1 MMARNLL
8 VLLSGAGLAQII
20 TVAALPLLSR
30 LYDPVSFGQLGAV
43 MAVVSLATVV
53 VHGRY
58 HMAIPVSRDED
69 TARALLLASIFLST
83 VLSLPAVAVMLH
95 LFGDLPE
102 GMALWAF
109 LLTAGALTLFSA
121 LVDILTYWRSH
132 RGRFGASAR
141 NGAARAALTASA
153 QVLLAKVTTMGML
166 IGTVIG
172 TLMAVALALRDLLRR
187 DESPLAPR
195 PLNALL
201 QVAREYR
208 SYPLYGV
215 PQGWLAAVSWNAM
228 PLLLLRYGGT
238 AVAGQYWVAYRVLI
252 APLSLF
258 NGAYRQS
265 TLPLLRNRPQ
275 DQARSLVARHTKF
288 ILLLA
293 VIPLAALAALG
304 EQLFSLAMGARWD
317 EAGQIAGWMAAG
329 ILADLFKVP
338 TVCLLQSQGRN
349 RTILWWEAGIL
360 VARYASA
367 VPFLVM
373 NNTSL
378 AIILFSCGG
387 LLGWSLFTAIHLFPP
402 KSSQN

>member
-20 TVAALPLLSR
+20 TLAALPLLSR

-58 HMAIPVSRDED
+58 HMAIPVSDNED
-69 TARALLLASIFLST
+69 TARALLVASIIFSAI
-83 VLSLPAVAVMLH
+83 LSLPAVAIMLY
-95 LFGDLPE
+95 LFGGLPE
-102 GMALWAF
+102 GMALWTF

-121 LVDILTYWRSH
+121 LIDILSYWRSH

-153 QVLLAKVTTMGML
+153 QIVLSKLSAMGML

-187 DESPLAPR
+187 DEEPLARR
-195 PLNALL
+195 PLREIL
-201 QVAREYR
+201 QVAREYH

-228 PLLLLRYGGT
+228 PLLLLRFSGT
-238 AVAGQYWVAYRVLI
+238 AIAGQYWIAYRVLI
-252 APLSLF
+252 APLTLF

-265 TLPLLRNRPQ
+265 TLPLLRNQPPE
-275 DQARSLVARHTKF
+275 QARLLVARHTKF
-288 ILLLA
+288 ILLIAL
-293 VIPLAALAALG
+293 IPLAVLAALG
-304 EQLFSLAMGARWD
+304 EQLFSLAMGAQWD

-329 ILADLFKVP
+329 IVADLFKVP
-338 TVCLLQSQGRN
+338 TLCLLQSQGRN

-360 VARYASA
+360 IARYSSA
-367 VPFLVM
+367 IPFLAA
-373 NNTSL
+373 NNASL
-378 AIILFSCGG
+378 AIILFSCVG
-387 LLGWSLFTAIHLFPP
+387 LLGWSLFTTIQLLPL
-402 KSSQN
+402 KSPQD